1 VKRALS
7 IAAVLVVSVALPAAV
22 TAQKPP
28 QKPPKQRGNLSLR
41 ATPNPVKFGKSVT
54 IAGKLTG
61 PGKAE
66 KAVTLSE
73 DPFAFDAWTQVGTA
87 TVDAQG
93 DYSFVR
99 GPTVNTRYQARQGG
113 LESEIVT
120 VSVSPRVSLRLSD
133 RTPAAGKRVRFSGRV
148 CPQHD
153 GVSLALQRRTAPK
166 QWRTVAR
173 VVTAD
178 AGDECSTYSRRRRV
192 RRDGVYRTFFSA
204 DADHAAGSSR
214 PRRIDVH

>member
-1 VKRALS
+1 
-7 IAAVLVVSVALPAAV
+7 
-22 TAQKPP
+22 
-28 QKPPKQRGNLSLR
+28 
-41 ATPNPVKFGKSVT
+41 
-54 IAGKLTG
+54 
-61 PGKAE
+61 
-66 KAVTLSE
+66 
-73 DPFAFDAWTQVGTA
+73 
-87 TVDAQG
+87 
-93 DYSFVR
+93 
-99 GPTVNTRYQARQGG
+99 
-113 LESEIVT
+113 
-120 VSVSPRVSLRLSD
+120 LSD

-214 PRRIDVH
+214 ARRIDVH

>member
-7 IAAVLVVSVALPAAV
+7 AATALVACVAVPAGAA
-22 TAQKPP
+22 AQKPP
-28 QKPPKQRGNLSLR
+28 QKPPKQPGKLSLR

-61 PGKAE
+61 PGNAE

-73 DPFAFDAWTQVGTA
+73 DPFVFGDWTSVGTA

-99 GPTVNTRYQARQGG
+99 SPTVNTRYQARQGG

-214 PRRIDVH
+214 ARRIDVH

>member
-22 TAQKPP
+22 TA

-133 RTPAAGKRVRFSGRV
+133 RTPAGR
-148 CPQHD
+148 H
-153 GVSLALQRRTAPK
+153 GGR
-166 QWRTVAR
+166 
-173 VVTAD
+173 
-178 AGDECSTYSRRRRV
+178 GRRV
-192 RRDGVYRTFFSA
+192 LDLLTPPTRA
-204 DADHAAGSSR
+204 
-214 PRRIDVH
+214 P

>member
-1 VKRALS
+1 
-7 IAAVLVVSVALPAAV
+7 V

-28 QKPPKQRGNLSLR
+28 QKPPKQPSNLSL
-41 ATPNPVKFGKSVT
+41 AAAPNPVKFGKSVT
-54 IAGKLTG
+54 ISGKLTG
-61 PGKAE
+61 PGKAG

-73 DPFAFDAWTQVGTA
+73 DPFAFDRFTPVGAA

-93 DYSFVR
+93 DYAFVR
-99 GPTVNTRYQARQGG
+99 SPTVNTRYQARQGG
-113 LESEIVT
+113 VESEIVT
-120 VSVSPRVSLRLSD
+120 VSVSPRVSLRVSD

-153 GVSLALQRRTAPK
+153 GVSLAIQRRTAPK
-166 QWRTVAR
+166 QWRTVAQ

-214 PRRIDVH
+214 GRRIDVH